1 MGGVAKIM
9 APTKKVVRWSWAFG
23 SGGTVLAETTRSFS
37 TEHGSGA
44 DEGNA
49 ARALPCN
56 LHRTAATR
64 TSSASAVGRSD
75 WGRTV
80 SEPAEHSTLFSKLP
94 IRGSRTAIKGLQDQ
108 SHQVAPF
115 TELLAETTDQ
125 TNKTNGAAI
134 DDGQCAAT
142 GLHDWKSPENGDRR
156 VLQGPLVVYLIPLL
170 SRAQA
175 SLTNAWAK
183 TKNTTEARS
192 VATESRKNSA
202 LLGAGGMCVGAAAA
216 PLKKQETRGAS
227 RRPERDSRRKHTRL
241 RRRMQGAAI
250 LCWRLTKRIK
260 KPAKRIKDTP
270 K

>member
-1 MGGVAKIM
+1 MLPALSERPSEERRTGAGVVGNDFTQRRGTGIHGDH
-9 APTKKVVRWSWAFG
+9 TVR
-23 SGGTVLAETTRSFS
+23 AETRS
-37 TEHGSGA
+37 E
-44 DEGNA
+44 
-49 ARALPCN
+49 
-56 LHRTAATR
+56 
-64 TSSASAVGRSD
+64 
-75 WGRTV
+75 
-80 SEPAEHSTLFSKLP
+80 
-94 IRGSRTAIKGLQDQ
+94 
-108 SHQVAPF
+108 
-115 TELLAETTDQ
+115 
-125 TNKTNGAAI
+125 
-134 DDGQCAAT
+134 T
-142 GLHDWKSPENGDRR
+142 GLLLLSRHHCTAEPVQGDFFVERGLPDRIAHCIVSGTHSWKPPAGGR
-156 VLQGPLVVYLIPLL
+156 LILLGKTIDTAGRLKAAQDL

-227 RRPERDSRRKHTRL
+227 RRPERDSRRKHTRP
-241 RRRMQGAAI
+241 RRQMQGAAI